1 MAVKSLHIAHLL
13 IHAALV
19 QQLSMRARLQN
30 PTVEEDKYP
39 IGVTD
44 RTQSVS
50 DSNRDAIVSLGRGH
64 QGLLNHTLRL
74 CIESASC
81 LIKQDDLGVPYES
94 PCNSDALSLAAG
106 ELASTGTAGRV
117 ESLGQGG
124 DEIPRIGSA
133 TGGFDLRLG
142 GRFPGDLDVHAERDV
157 FANAAGEQGGFLLD
171 EGQPAAVETGV
182 YRVQRGRTVDCDR
195 SGIRVVES
203 FQKSDHSALAT
214 PGRANKGNKLTA
226 FNLGAFLAD
235 GPWSSEKISSMED
248 LLTLREMPFNTRI
261 LGASGYENWTLPNS

>member
-30 PTVEEDKYP
+30 PAIEENKYP
-39 IGVTD
+39 IGVTH
-44 RTQSVS
+44 RTQSVR

-74 CIESASC
+74 RIESASC
-81 LIKQDDLGVPYES
+81 LIEQDHLGVSHES
-94 PCNSDALSLAAG
+94 PCNGDALPLAAG
-106 ELASTGTAGRV
+106 ELAATCTAGRV
-117 ESLGQGG
+117 EFFGQGG

-142 GRFPGDLDVHAERDV
+142 GGFPGDFDIHAERDV
-157 FANAAGEQGGFLLD
+157 FADASGEQSGFLLD

-182 YRVQRGRTVDCDR
+182 YRIQGGRAVDCDC
-195 SGIRVVES
+195 SGIRVVKS
-203 FQKSDHSALAT
+203 FQESDHGAFAT
-214 PGRANKGNKLTA
+214 PGRANKGNELTA

-235 GPWSSEKISSMED
+235 GSGSSEKIPSVE
-248 LLTLREMPFNTRI
+248 
-261 LGASGYENWTLPNS
+261 GYSP